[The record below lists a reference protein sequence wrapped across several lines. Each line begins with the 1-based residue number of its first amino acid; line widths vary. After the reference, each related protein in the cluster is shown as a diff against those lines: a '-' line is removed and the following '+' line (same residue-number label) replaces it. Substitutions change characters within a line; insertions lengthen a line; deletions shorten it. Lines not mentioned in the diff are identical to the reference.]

1 MNAFLYFRHQTDK
14 RPGKIHQTGPICK
27 RGKTTIV
34 CVRELDNEDVFS
46 VIHGMIVLAIKI

>member
-34 CVRELDNEDVFS
+34 CVRELDNEDVFFCYS
-46 VIHGMIVLAIKI
+46 WYDSLGY